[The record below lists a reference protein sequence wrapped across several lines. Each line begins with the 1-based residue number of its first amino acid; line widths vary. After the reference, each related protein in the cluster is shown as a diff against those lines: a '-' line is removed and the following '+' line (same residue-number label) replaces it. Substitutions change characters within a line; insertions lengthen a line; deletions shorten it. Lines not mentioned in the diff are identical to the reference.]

1 MYKRVNFERLF
12 IIIYMLSIFLILNI
26 AYGKPLDNLE
36 YGYNALNDNLKVC
49 FEDVSILRSVG
60 ADLNNSY
67 AKIIGDN
74 SLVINAS
81 NLSYPGAGIEYEA
94 IIKNNGL
101 LPAKLIGINTYGINE
116 DDDIIVRLNDID
128 KVKDEVLNPG
138 DEYKINIIVMWD
150 SSSTN
155 SNEIIKDFSIEL
167 GYEQAL

>member
-1 MYKRVNFERLF
+1 MCH
-12 IIIYMLSIFLILNI
+12 LIPCENGP
-26 AYGKPLDNLE
+26 AH
-36 YGYNALNDNLKVC
+36 
-49 FEDVSILRSVG
+49 S
-60 ADLNNSY
+60 
-67 AKIIGDN
+67 
-74 SLVINAS
+74 
-81 NLSYPGAGIEYEA
+81 
-94 IIKNNGL
+94 NGL

-155 SNEIIKDFSIEL
+155 ANEIIKDFSIEL

>member
-12 IIIYMLSIFLILNI
+12 IIIYILSIFLILNI
-26 AYGKPLDNLE
+26 AYGKPLDDLE

-49 FEDVSILRSVG
+49 FEDVSIVKGVG
-60 ADLNNSY
+60 VDLNNSY

-116 DDDIIVRLNDID
+116 DDDIIVINRRIHLLLDITFF
-128 KVKDEVLNPG
+128 VR
-138 DEYKINIIVMWD
+138 
-150 SSSTN
+150 N
-155 SNEIIKDFSIEL
+155 SNDDIASIKGVEIRFSSF
-167 GYEQAL
+167 